1 MLSNNH
7 NHNHNHNQPSSPFLL
22 EGLGTPTSQPQ
33 QQGATIERNKAR
45 TYRRSGNAC
54 EVAAGA
60 SLNSAIVFLF
70 HLLQVHPLGL
80 VVALGV
86 SWFYFAATAAG
97 EGRDRFVGNV
107 MLGCS
112 AGIAGGFALSEPI
125 GEWLQAKQS
134 RAEATEILN
143 RWYAPQSPQIDAGTS
158 IALILLLAGVTAIGL
173 KMISRSGKK
182 KHYRGYYR

>member
-1 MLSNNH
+1 MLSNH
-7 NHNHNHNQPSSPFLL
+7 NQSQQQPSSPFLM
-22 EGLGTPTSQPQ
+22 EGLGASNNQPHQPTATP
-33 QQGATIERNKAR
+33 IERSKGR
-45 TYRRSGNAC
+45 QYRRSGNAC

-97 EGRDRFVGNV
+97 EGRDRFVSNA

-112 AGIAGGFALSEPI
+112 AAIAGGFALSEPI
-125 GEWLQAKQS
+125 GEWQQAKQS
-134 RAEATEILN
+134 KAEATEILS
-143 RWYAPQSPQIDAGTS
+143 RWYPSQGLQIDAGTS
-158 IALILLLAGVTAIGL
+158 IALILLVAGVTAIGL